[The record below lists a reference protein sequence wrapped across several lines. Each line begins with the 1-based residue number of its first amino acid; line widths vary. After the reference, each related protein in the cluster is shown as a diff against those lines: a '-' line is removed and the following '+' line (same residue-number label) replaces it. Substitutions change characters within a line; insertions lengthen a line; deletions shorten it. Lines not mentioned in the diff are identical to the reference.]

1 MKSFVILR
9 KVCTIKYVIMK
20 NIVFVPLMFVLAVLP
35 VYFFSSCSTV
45 PLSGRSQLNLI
56 PKSEIL
62 AMSFSN
68 YDEFMRNHQLSQN
81 QQKVDMV
88 KRVGNRIAAAVEK
101 YMNDNGMA
109 SRLEGYKW
117 EFHLVE
123 EDVPNAWCMPGGKV
137 AIYTGI
143 LPYTKDETGL
153 AVVMGHEIAHAVAR
167 HGNERMSQALLIET
181 GGLALS
187 AALDEKP
194 QRTKDLYMMAYGVGA
209 TVGVQLPYSR
219 AHENEADHLGLIFMA
234 MADYNPREAVS
245 FWQRMQQAGGAKPP
259 EFLSTHP
266 ADQTRIGNIQNHMPE
281 ALSYYKK

>member
-1 MKSFVILR
+1 MKSFVILH
-9 KVCTIKYVIMK
+9 KVCLFKFLTMKKFVI
-20 NIVFVPLMFVLAVLP
+20 VPLFFMMAVMTANFLP
-35 VYFFSSCSTV
+35 SCSTV

-68 YDEFMRNHQLSQN
+68 YDEFMRNHKLSQN

-88 KRVGNRIAAAVEK
+88 KRVGNRIAGAVEK
-101 YMNDNGMA
+101 YMTDNGMGN
-109 SRLEGYKW
+109 RLDGYKW

-194 QRTKDLYMMAYGVGA
+194 QRTKDLYMMAYGVGT

-219 AHENEADHLGLIFMA
+219 SHENEADHLGLIFMA
-234 MADYNPREAVS
+234 MADYNPREAVG

-266 ADQTRIGNIQNHMPE
+266 ADQTRIENIQSHMPE
-281 ALSYYKK
+281 ALSYYRK